1 MKKLTGC
8 FIAVVLMVAAM
19 PLMAQV
25 KWSDKDFKG
34 TLAEADQTKSYVM
47 IDFFATWCGP
57 CKYLDRMTWSK
68 AEVGDFLTKNHINAI
83 KIDVDKDKKTPNK
96 YGIKAMPTIVVLNG
110 KGEEINRFMGF
121 RDAGYVVDFMK
132 GILKD
137 PRSIGELRK
146 SVESNP
152 DNIKDAYSLSR
163 RMVAA
168 GTESYPIATTRKYL
182 DIVLKGDPD
191 NAKGMGA
198 TALANRVALG
208 ISEAMGGKIN
218 YMKRLS
224 AKLNTDAPNVFQP
237 EADEKISGFA
247 TAINKSIHDY
257 QTQIERDCT
266 AQLIKARK
274 AVDGMKDPDADADA
288 LNGVD
293 TSVTGNQ
300 SYGNRDLC
308 EAYYLFLASITK
320 DPTAMNSSAWYFYV
334 SQTHLDLGLK
344 LAREAVA
351 SKHDPMIEDTL
362 AHLLF
367 VNGKKDEAIKIEEK
381 AINRLKEMK
390 RAKAAAAFRKAI
402 ESWKQGKADQL
413 LAPVGGN
420 GKQTS
425 SGNPGSK

>member
-1 MKKLTGC
+1 MKKLAGGILV
-8 FIAVVLMVAAM
+8 IALMVAAV

-34 TLAEADQTKSYVM
+34 TLAEAQQAKSYVM
-47 IDFFATWCGP
+47 VDFFATWCGP
-57 CKYLDRMTWSK
+57 CKLLDSMTWSK
-68 AEVGDFLTKNHINAI
+68 AEVGDFLARNNIRAI
-83 KIDVDKDKKTPNK
+83 KIDVDKEKKIAHN
-96 YGIKAMPTIVVLNG
+96 YSIKAMPTIVVLNG
-110 KGEEINRFMGF
+110 KGEELNRFMGF
-121 RDAGYVVDFMK
+121 RDAKYVVGFLK

-137 PRSIGELRK
+137 PRSIAELRK

-152 DNIKDAYSLSR
+152 DSIKDAYSLSQR
-163 RMVAA
+163 LVAA
-168 GTESYPIATTRKYL
+168 GTDSYPIADTRKYL

-208 ISEAMGGKIN
+208 ITEAMAGRIN

-224 AKLNTDAPNVFQP
+224 AKLKTDSPNLFQP
-237 EADEKISGFA
+237 EADDKISGFA
-247 TAINKSIHDY
+247 AAISKSIHDY

-274 AVDGMKDPDADADA
+274 AVDGMKNPEANADA

-293 TSVTGNQ
+293 NSVTGYQ

-320 DPTAMNSSAWYFYV
+320 DPTALNSSAWYFYV

-351 SKHDPMIEDTL
+351 SNDSPMIEDTL

-367 VNGKKDEAIKIEEK
+367 VKGKKDEAFKLEEK
-381 AINRLKEMK
+381 AINQLKEMK
-390 RAKAAAAFRKAI
+390 QTKSAAAFQKAI
-402 ESWKQGKADQL
+402 DSWKQGKADQL
-413 LAPVGGN
+413 LDAPMA
-420 GKQTS
+420 
-425 SGNPGSK
+425 